1 MSTNS
6 TAKSSESALVVD
18 VGRVQDVQ
26 AQFTRL
32 EMALGLK
39 ESMKPEGTVPHYVA
53 PRIFANLLSRS

>member
-6 TAKSSESALVVD
+6 TAKSSESALVVEVD
-18 VGRVQDVQ
+18 KLQHVQ

-39 ESMKPEGTVPHYVA
+39 ESMKPEGTIPHYVA
-53 PRIFANLLSRS
+53 PGIFANLLSRS

>member
-6 TAKSSESALVVD
+6 TAKSSESALVVE

-32 EMALGLK
+32 EVALGLK
-39 ESMKPEGTVPHYVA
+39 ESMKPEGTIPHYVA
-53 PRIFANLLSRS
+53 PGIFADLLSRS

>member
-6 TAKSSESALVVD
+6 TAKSSESALVVE
-18 VGRVQDVQ
+18 VGKVKDVQ

-39 ESMKPEGTVPHYVA
+39 ESMKPEGTIPHYVA
-53 PRIFANLLSRS
+53 PGIFANLLSRS

>member
-6 TAKSSESALVVD
+6 TAKSSESALVVE
-18 VGRVQDVQ
+18 VGKVQDVQ

-39 ESMKPEGTVPHYVA
+39 ESMKPGGTIPHYVA
-53 PRIFANLLSRS
+53 PGIFANLPSRS

>member
-6 TAKSSESALVVD
+6 TANPSDLALIVEL
-18 VGRVQDVQ
+18 GRVQDVQ

-39 ESMKPEGTVPHYVA
+39 ESMKPEGTIPHYVA
-53 PRIFANLLSRS
+53 PVIFANLLSRS

>member
-6 TAKSSESALVVD
+6 TAKSSESALVVE
-18 VGRVQDVQ
+18 VGKVQDVQ

-39 ESMKPEGTVPHYVA
+39 ESMKPEGTIPHYVA
-53 PRIFANLLSRS
+53 PGIIANLLSRS